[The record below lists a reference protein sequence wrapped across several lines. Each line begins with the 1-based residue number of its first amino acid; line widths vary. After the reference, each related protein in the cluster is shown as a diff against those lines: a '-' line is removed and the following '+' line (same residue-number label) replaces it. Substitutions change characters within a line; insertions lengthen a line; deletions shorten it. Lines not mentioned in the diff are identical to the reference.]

1 MNKDWN
7 YQLVATLMVSNN
19 KKEEIMIEQTQM
31 VQPVNASVQQNDK
44 AARTL
49 ADLDRVM
56 LADVRKHWV
65 DFQSSRNR
73 DAIYGYD
80 QVILNPSVSLTDGQK
95 LQMRP
100 TAPVTKVS

>member
-1 MNKDWN
+1 
-7 YQLVATLMVSNN
+7 
-19 KKEEIMIEQTQM
+19 
-31 VQPVNASVQQNDK
+31 
-44 AARTL
+44 
-49 ADLDRVM
+49 
-56 LADVRKHWV
+56 VRKHWV